1 MLFLQGE
8 LAYRLLTILI
18 KKCKG
23 FVNSVHLSEL
33 FYRMLKYERQNQL
46 IFQSGAVS
54 VGDLSGVVAT
64 GPEVPFGLG
73 RTVFLNQGIVWT
85 VN

>member
-1 MLFLQGE
+1 MLFLQRE
-8 LAYRLLTILI
+8 LTYRLLTILI

-23 FVNSVHLSEL
+23 FLNSVNLSEL
-33 FYRMLKYERQNQL
+33 FYRMLKYEPQNQL

-54 VGDLSGVVAT
+54 VGELSDVAAT
-64 GPEVPFGLG
+64 GPKVPFGLC